1 MTVNPSIVRSTDRS
15 ARVRDRLLD
24 VGERLYAD
32 HGINAVSL
40 NQIARAA
47 DQRNS
52 NVIQYHFGTRESLL
66 KAIAER
72 RMESINARRHELLE
86 QIGASKGDERLKA
99 IARAIVL
106 PYAEASKKPEYAYH
120 IRLAAQLYSDPS
132 LEFFKL
138 IEGPYNSAMR
148 ELGRFVDAELETRL
162 SKEVIKHR
170 IALITGLIF
179 TTFAERQKLID
190 SGKHVGVARLH
201 IDGFADDIIRIVA
214 AILREPFAED

>member
-1 MTVNPSIVRSTDRS
+1 MRE
-15 ARVRDRLLD
+15 RLLD

-32 HGINAVSL
+32 HGINSVSL
-40 NQIARAA
+40 NQIAKAA

-52 NVIQYHFGTRESLL
+52 NVIQYHFGTRELLL

-72 RMESINARRHELLE
+72 RMESINARRHELLSE
-86 QIGASKGDERLKA
+86 IGTASGDDDCFKA

-106 PYAEASKKPEYAYH
+106 PYAEASKKPEFAYH
-120 IRLAAQLYSDPS
+120 IRFAAQLYSDPS

-148 ELGRFVDAELETRL
+148 ALGKLIDSALGTRL
-162 SKEVIKHR
+162 PKEVIKYR
-170 IALITGLIF
+170 LALITGLIF
-179 TTFAERQKLID
+179 TTFAERHKLIA

-201 IDGFADDIIRIVA
+201 TDAFVDDIIRIVA
-214 AILREPFAED
+214 AILREPFGDV